1 MSLAEGLLA
10 VLGLAVLTLL
20 TRGLFFLVPREI
32 PMPGW
37 LDQGLRYAPLAAIAA
52 ILVPEVVTDQ
62 GRLLTTLADARPWA
76 AAVGA
81 AWFFWRRSILGTILS
96 GTAVLL
102 ALRLGLGW

>member
-37 LDQGLRYAPLAAIAA
+37 LDKGLRYAPLAAIAA

-76 AAVGA
+76 AAAGA
-81 AWFFWRRSILGTILS
+81 AWFFWRRTILGTILS

>member
-10 VLGLAVLTLL
+10 VFGLAVLTLL
-20 TRGLFFLVPREI
+20 TRGLFFLMPREI

-52 ILVPEVVTDQ
+52 ILVPEVVIDQ

-76 AAVGA
+76 AAAGA
-81 AWFFWRRSILGTILS
+81 AWFFWRRTILGTILS

>member
-1 MSLAEGLLA
+1 VSLAEGLLA

>member
-37 LDQGLRYAPLAAIAA
+37 LDKGLRYAPLAAIAA

-76 AAVGA
+76 AAAGA
-81 AWFFWRRSILGTILS
+81 AWFFWRRTILGTIVS

>member
-76 AAVGA
+76 AAAGA
-81 AWFFWRRSILGTILS
+81 AWFFWRRTILGTILS

>member
-20 TRGLFFLVPREI
+20 TRGLFFLLPREI

-37 LDQGLRYAPLAAIAA
+37 LDKGLRYAPLAAIAA

-76 AAVGA
+76 AAAGA
-81 AWFFWRRSILGTILS
+81 AWFFWRRTILGTIVS